1 LADQLPSVEN
11 IKKDPMNAMVPKSAG
26 AATMVIYRALASIE
40 RDWVDAWVTYM
51 ERLDTEAQ
59 GLFVNNVR
67 VEKYSRRDIVLT
79 NRKFTEWAMKNNHM
93 FSKDKQ

>member
-1 LADQLPSVEN
+1 
-11 IKKDPMNAMVPKSAG
+11 
-26 AATMVIYRALASIE
+26 
-40 RDWVDAWVTYM
+40 VTYM